1 MIRAVRINWWVWFLE
16 RAFIP
21 VIPVDLALAVSGAL
35 SIEVQRCYTVPTT
48 FAATQI
54 SDLGITSGTYLF

>member
-1 MIRAVRINWWVWFLE
+1 
-16 RAFIP
+16 
-21 VIPVDLALAVSGAL
+21 VDLAVSGAL